1 MWTAEPKLN
10 DRKRAGMVGVL
21 ILGFLTLLLYLANKQ
36 LWRPIKY
43 RKD

>member
-1 MWTAEPKLN
+1 
-10 DRKRAGMVGVL
+10 MVGDL
-21 ILGFLTLLLYLANKQ
+21 ILGFLTLLLYLANKA